1 MRFARSIPQVREGSK
16 DKKWYNLA
24 EVEGMQTLHIYDEI
38 GYWGIT
44 ASSLVKDLASLGGQ
58 SLTVHM
64 NTPGGEVFD
73 GIAIYQALKTYTG
86 EVTVIVDSLAASI
99 GSVIAMA
106 GDKVVMAKNAT
117 IMIHEGH
124 SVCAGNADE
133 MKHMA
138 MQLDNASANIASIYA
153 DRAGGTTDKW
163 REYMRAETW
172 FNADEAVRA
181 GLADEIQG
189 QSSATTDAFD
199 LSMYNYSSR
208 FYAPAPVLEDVQ
220 KDTPID
226 WDNVAQ
232 SMRGV
237 FK

>member
-1 MRFARSIPQVREGSK
+1 MRNARSIPQVREGGK

-24 EVEGMQTLHIYDEI
+24 EVGGVQTLHIYDEI

-44 ASSLVKDLASLGGQ
+44 ASSLVKDLGTLGGKD
-58 SLTVHM
+58 LTVHM

-73 GIAIYQALKTYTG
+73 GIAIYQALKSYAG
-86 EVTVIVDSLAASI
+86 DVTVIVDSLAASI

-106 GDKVVMAKNAT
+106 GNKVVMAKNAT
-117 IMIHEGH
+117 LMIHEGH
-124 SVCAGNADE
+124 SVVAGNAAE
-133 MKHMA
+133 MQHMA

-153 DRAGGTTDKW
+153 DKAGGSVDKW

-172 FNADEAVRA
+172 FNADEAVRV
-181 GLADEIQG
+181 GLADEVQG
-189 QSSATTDAFD
+189 QSDATSDAFD
-199 LSMYNYSSR
+199 LSMYNYSGR
-208 FYAPAPVLEDVQ
+208 FYAPSPLLDVQ
-220 KDTPID
+220 DDTPID
-226 WDNVAQ
+226 WESVSQ

>member
-1 MRFARSIPQVREGSK
+1 MRNTRSIPQVRHDSA

-24 EVEGMQTLHIYDEI
+24 EIGGMQTLHIYDEI

-44 ASSLVKDLASLGGQ
+44 ASSLVKDLASLGGAD
-58 SLTVHM
+58 LTVHM

-73 GIAIYQALKTYTG
+73 GIAIYQALKNHAG
-86 EVTVIVDSLAASI
+86 NVTVIVDALAASI

-106 GDKVVMAKNAT
+106 GNKVVMSKNAT
-117 IMIHEGH
+117 MMIHEGH
-124 SVCAGNADE
+124 TVCAGNAAE
-133 MKHMA
+133 MQHTA

-153 DRAGGTTDKW
+153 ERAGGTIDSW

-172 FNADEAVRA
+172 FNADEAVRV

-189 QSSATTDAFD
+189 QSDATVNVNAWD
-199 LSMYNYSSR
+199 LSMYNYAGR
-208 FYAPAPVLEDVQ
+208 FYAPDPTIQ

-232 SMRGV
+232 SMKGV
-237 FK
+237 FE

>member
-1 MRFARSIPQVREGSK
+1 MRFARSIPQVRVDAA
-16 DKKWYNLA
+16 DKKWYNLV

-44 ASSLVKDLASLGGQ
+44 ASSLVKDLASLGGAD
-58 SLTVHM
+58 LTVHM

-73 GIAIYQALKTYTG
+73 GIAIYQGLKNYSG
-86 EVTVIVDSLAASI
+86 NVTVIIDALAASI

-106 GDKVVMAKNAT
+106 GNKVVMAKNAT
-117 IMIHEGH
+117 MMIHEGH
-124 SVCAGNADE
+124 SVVAGNAAE
-133 MKHMA
+133 MQHMA

-153 DRAGGTTDKW
+153 ERAGGSVDSW

-172 FNADEAVRA
+172 FNADEAVNA

-189 QSSATTDAFD
+189 QSGNQTNVWD
-199 LSMYNYSSR
+199 LSMYNYAGR
-208 FYAPAPVLEDVQ
+208 MYAPDPTVK

-232 SMRGV
+232 SMKGV
-237 FK
+237 FE

>member
-1 MRFARSIPQVREGSK
+1 MRNVRSIPQIRPNSE

-24 EVEGMQTLHIYDEI
+24 EIGGMQTLHIYDEI

-58 SLTVHM
+58 DLTVHM

-73 GIAIYQALKTYTG
+73 GIAIYQALKNHAG
-86 EVTVIVDSLAASI
+86 NVTVIVDALAASI

-106 GDKVVMAKNAT
+106 GNTVVMAKNAT
-117 IMIHEGH
+117 MMIHEGH
-124 SVCAGNADE
+124 SVVAGNAAE
-133 MKHMA
+133 MQHMA

-153 DRAGGTTDKW
+153 DKAGGTTDHW

-199 LSMYNYSSR
+199 LSMYNYAGR
-208 FYAPAPVLEDVQ
+208 FYAPAPVVNIE
-220 KDTPID
+220 KDTPIID
-226 WDNVAQ
+226 WENVAQ
-232 SMRGV
+232 SMKGV
-237 FK
+237 FE